1 MSANEKKTL
10 SIDELKAKFAELN
23 KNSMKVNDEIA
34 KLQNAL
40 SQAQAASQQLLG
52 AMQST
57 GDLMIMLVGKEEAQK
72 IVNEIQNP
80 KKEEVKPDGKKD

>member
-23 KNSMKVNDEIA
+23 KNSMKVNDEA
-34 KLQNAL
+34 TKLQNAL
-40 SQAQAASQQLLG
+40 SQAQTASQQLLG